1 MTTQTQ
7 GVPSLIKGI
16 VFVDDSIADA
26 DTLLKGLSPG
36 LDVVFLNS
44 AQDGVD
50 QITEV
55 LRSRS
60 GLDSI
65 HLLSHGEAGGLTLGA
80 TTLNANTFDSY
91 SSQLSQWGRSLSD
104 GADLLLYGCNVGF
117 GSGGLDFVDRLS
129 QWTQAD
135 IAASDDITGSGGD
148 WEFEV
153 FSGVVKATSVF
164 SAEAQA
170 SYGESLNTVTVTST
184 ADSGPGSLRAA
195 IAAAPAGSVIKFA
208 TTLANK
214 TIQLTSGEIFLAR
227 NITIDGSGVPDLVL
241 SGNNRS
247 RIFQVGNS
255 QTPVQA
261 TFKGLTLANGNG
273 QGAQVPGMGGAI
285 NGSNYARIKLV
296 DTVLKNNKAGR
307 GGALQ
312 VGTGAQVTILNSVFD
327 GNDGTLTNNGKSG
340 GAISTN
346 SAGGSGGPGFM
357 VIENSRFTNNRG
369 FNGGAVYNISLPVT
383 VKNSVFLNNT
393 AIGEG
398 GGALFSDGAGPGGP
412 GTTTG
417 GTIRIEGS
425 SFEGN
430 QAKGG
435 GGALYIY
442 SYGTDKLVVEDSTLL
457 KNTVTNS
464 SKNLARGGGL
474 EVNGGTVTLRNV
486 GVANNVAEK
495 QGGGLWVQTG
505 KAVNVVNSTFTSN
518 RVINDAGGAMFLNT
532 GSTAPVN
539 IVNST
544 LVHNVAGRANGA
556 LWMNSG
562 NKNSITLRNSIVAFN
577 TAGDRNQNQVG
588 YTPRDG
594 GGNIEFPAPVGRYIR
609 VAANSRIVDPQL
621 GPLMKVG
628 NDLVHPLLAGS
639 PAINTGVKV
648 SGVPTQD
655 QRQFSRDSQPDVG
668 AFERGGL
675 PTTGGSGNDIL
686 LGTSGNNS
694 LSGSGGND
702 TLLGLGGADT
712 LTGGGGADRIV
723 YTRQSQAVALSQS
736 TLAALDRI
744 VGFDATQGDRI
755 LLDYNHNLLTSERPS
770 GLFNAGLKTGTT
782 LEQAALAAYNDKNQS
797 TSGAQAMAANQA
809 VFFRWGS
816 RTFLSVNDGTA
827 AFSKTTDLVAEVTG
841 LRMAGNDSN
850 AGSLNVSNYFG

>member
-1 MTTQTQ
+1 MTTQS
-7 GVPSLIKGI
+7 VPRLIKGI
-16 VFVDDSIADA
+16 VFVDEAIADA
-26 DTLLKGLSPG
+26 DTLLKGLDPG
-36 LDVVFLNS
+36 LDVVFLDS
-44 AQDGVD
+44 AQDGID
-50 QITEV
+50 QITEA

-60 GLDSI
+60 DLDSI

-80 TTLNANTFDSY
+80 TVLNTNTLDSY
-91 SSQLSQWGRSLSD
+91 GSQLSQWQRSLND
-104 GADLLLYGCNVGF
+104 GADVLLYGCNVGF
-117 GSGGLDFVDRLS
+117 GRGGLDFVNRFS

-153 FSGVVKATSVF
+153 FSGAVETISVF

-170 SYGESLNTVTVTST
+170 NYGENLNIVTVTSI

-208 TTLANK
+208 TTLANQ
-214 TIQLTSGEIFLAR
+214 TIKLTSGEIFVGR
-227 NITIDGSGVPDLVL
+227 NITIDGSGVSNLTL
-241 SGNNRS
+241 SGNSSS
-247 RIFQVGNS
+247 RIFQVGTS
-255 QTPVQA
+255 QTAVQA
-261 TFKGLTLANGNG
+261 TFKGLTLVNGNG

-285 NGSNYARIKLV
+285 NGANFVRITLV
-296 DTVLKNNKAGR
+296 DSLLKNNKAGR

-312 VGTGAQVTILNSVFD
+312 VGSGAQVTILNSVFD
-327 GNDGTLTNNGKSG
+327 SNDGTLTNNGKSG

-346 SAGGSGGPGFM
+346 SAGGPGGPGFM

-369 FNGGAVYNISLPVT
+369 FNGGAVYNISSPVT
-383 VKNSVFLNNT
+383 VKNSTFLNNT

-412 GTTTG
+412 GTTSG

-442 SYGTDKLVVEDSTLL
+442 SYGTDKLVVENSTLL
-457 KNTVTNS
+457 KNTVSLS
-464 SKNLARGGGL
+464 SQNLARGGGL

-505 KAVNVVNSTFTSN
+505 QSVNISNSTFSTN
-518 RVINDAGGAMFLNT
+518 RVNNDAGGAMFLNT
-532 GSTAPVN
+532 SSAAPVN
-539 IVNST
+539 ITNST
-544 LVHNVAGRANGA
+544 IVNNFAGRANGA

-562 NKNSITLRNSIVAFN
+562 NKDSITLRNSIVAFN
-577 TAGDRNQNQVG
+577 RAVDTRQNQVG

-594 GGNIEFPAPVGRYIR
+594 GGNIEFPAPVNSGPR
-609 VAANSRIVDPQL
+609 VAANSRLVDPLL
-621 GPLMKVG
+621 GPLMKIG
-628 NDLVHPLLAGS
+628 DDLVHPLLSGS
-639 PAINTGVKV
+639 PAINTGVKTT
-648 SGVPTQD
+648 GVPTQD
-655 QRQFSRDSQPDVG
+655 QRQFIRDSLIDVG

-675 PTTGGSGNDIL
+675 PTYGSSSNDIL
-686 LGTSGNNS
+686 LGTSVINS
-694 LSGSGGND
+694 FSGSSGND

-712 LTGGGGADRIV
+712 LTGGTGADRIV
-723 YTRQSQAVALSQS
+723 YTGRSQAEAFGQS

-744 VGFDATQGDRI
+744 VGFDAIQGDRI
-755 LLDYNHNLLTSERPS
+755 QLDYNNNLLTSEQPG

-782 LEQAALAAYNDKNQS
+782 LEQAALAAYQDKNQTS
-797 TSGAQAMAANQA
+797 SGAQAMAANQA
-809 VFFRWGS
+809 VFFRWGT
-816 RTFLSVNDGTA
+816 RTFLSVNDSNA
-827 AFSKTTDLVAEVTG
+827 AFSKSTDLVAEVTG
-841 LRMAGNDSN
+841 IGMAGTDST
-850 AGSLNVSNYFG
+850 AGTLTVTNYFA